1 MLEAFLTRIGCVV
14 KMDCLRNR
22 RDNRALGNQ
31 YLLRLKNSTWRNRFF
46 AASKVLYGP
55 PKFFPLLETTLYPAF
70 TFLIMS
76 NPVFTRTWPTRYPI
90 RKFPT
95 RSSLRQRI
103 ALANKYQTVCFT
115 ARDVRGKNDRPLF
128 EPKPG
133 RRPHQAVSF
142 ANRR

>member
-1 MLEAFLTRIGCVV
+1 MLEAFLTRIGRAV

-22 RDNRALGNQ
+22 RDNRALGNH

-76 NPVFTRTWPTRYPI
+76 NPVFTRTWPTRDVN
-90 RKFPT
+90 FQ
-95 RSSLRQRI
+95 SADRQ
-103 ALANKYQTVCFT
+103 APHTW
-115 ARDVRGKNDRPLF
+115 
-128 EPKPG
+128 
-133 RRPHQAVSF
+133 RRP
-142 ANRR
+142 